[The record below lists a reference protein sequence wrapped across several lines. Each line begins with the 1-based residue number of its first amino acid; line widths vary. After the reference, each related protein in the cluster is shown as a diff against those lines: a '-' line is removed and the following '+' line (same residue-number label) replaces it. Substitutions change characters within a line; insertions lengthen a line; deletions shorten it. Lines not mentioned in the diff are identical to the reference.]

1 MNQDL
6 PGPQAHSVVS
16 TSLKWGEDGELSRV
30 DRDRLLELLCAVDPV
45 ATVMIDQLG
54 TGNA

>member
-6 PGPQAHSVVS
+6 PRPQAHSVVS

-54 TGNA
+54 SGNA